1 MAIKVK
7 TKRITF
13 SDGSKLLLSQ
23 SNWDISM
30 KLSALERHANEN
42 PSEDNDLQLFRIA
55 FYPKLLAAVV
65 EGDPP
70 TDSEARAMPEE
81 DLDLWYN
88 AVKELNPKWFAVIDK
103 AIESM
108 SEEEREAAERK
119 KKKRRRTK

>member
-7 TKRITF
+7 TKIVTF
-13 SDGSKLLLSQ
+13 SDGSKLTVSQ

-30 KLSALERHANEN
+30 KLSALEKLAQDD
-42 PSEDNDLQLFRIA
+42 PSDNVDTQLFRVA

-65 EGDPP
+65 KGDPP
-70 TDSEARAMPEE
+70 SGDEARAMPED

-88 AVKELNPKWFAVIDK
+88 AVKELNPKWFAVIDE
-103 AIESM
+103 AIDSM
-108 SEEEREAAERK
+108 SEQEREAAEGK